1 MADQTAPSTEAS
13 PEQMLYAKILELGMF
28 VGLAILFLTF
38 AIYVF
43 GIMKPYLPFDQLSH
57 YWSIP
62 VHEYLE
68 EAKIQPGW
76 NWVGLLGYGDFINFI
91 GIALLAG
98 ATIICYASIIPLL
111 LKNKDKIYAG
121 FALAEVIILAL
132 AASGFLAVGH

>member
-1 MADQTAPSTEAS
+1 MADQPTPSTEAS
-13 PEQMLYAKILELGMF
+13 PEQLLYAKTLELGMF
-28 VGLAILFLTF
+28 IGLLILFLTF

-43 GIMKPYLPFDQLSH
+43 GLMKPYLPFDQLSH

-68 EAKIQPGW
+68 EAKIRPGW

-98 ATIICYASIIPLL
+98 VTIICYASIIPLL
-111 LKNKDKIYAG
+111 LKNKDKVYAG

-132 AASGFLAVGH
+132 AASGFLAAGH